1 MDLKQKSNKTSA
13 GVLKKLSLEKINYET
28 LYEESPVLYRT
39 INSDGII
46 INCNKTYAKSLGY
59 SKDELIGTSIFMT
72 TDENDLEAMKNSF
85 ETWRDTGN
93 VRNREVWL
101 KRKDGSKFP
110 TLITAGN
117 IYDENGNLIGSNTV
131 IKDITKL
138 YESRKKAEKSLVME
152 IQLKELKKLEKLKNE
167 FASMITHELKTP
179 LAAIKGHCDILK
191 ELSSNHNLTIDEV
204 DSVNEINQSAAR
216 LDRLIGDVLDAQKLE
231 MDRMNFSYQTFDLKE
246 FMMDVEGSF
255 AKILEE
261 KQLKIVN
268 HNKEKL
274 NMYSDKYRIR
284 QVIDNL
290 ILNAADFV
298 PPKNGIV
305 EIGAKPNQDTI
316 QFYVKD
322 NGSGIPPEM
331 HPLMFKKFY
340 QVDTS
345 PTRKHPGTGLGL
357 VVCKGVVERLGG
369 KIWFQTST
377 DKGTIFF
384 FTIPMK
390 PQEET
395 R

>member
-1 MDLKQKSNKTSA
+1 MDLRQKSNKTSA

-39 INSDGII
+39 IDREGII
-46 INCNKTYAKSLGY
+46 VNCNKTYAKSLGY

-72 TDENDLEAMKNSF
+72 IAESDKEAMKNSF
-85 ETWRDTGN
+85 ETWRDFGN
-93 VRNREVWL
+93 VKNREVWL

-138 YESRKKAEKSLVME
+138 YESRKNAEKNLIME
-152 IQLKELKKLEKLKNE
+152 IQLKELKKLERLKNE

-179 LAAIKGHCDILK
+179 LAAIKGHCDILM

-204 DSVNEINQSAAR
+204 DSVNEIDQSATR
-216 LDRLIGDVLDAQKLE
+216 LERLINDVLDAQKLE
-231 MDRMNFSYQTFDLKE
+231 FERMNFSYQTFDLKE
-246 FMMDVEGSF
+246 FMLDVEGTF
-255 AKILEE
+255 AKILKE

-268 HNKEKL
+268 HTEEKL
-274 NMYSDKYRIR
+274 CVYSDKYRIR
-284 QVIDNL
+284 QVLDNL
-290 ILNAADFV
+290 IVNAADFV
-298 PPKNGIV
+298 QPKSGIV
-305 EIGAKPNQDTI
+305 EIGAKRNQDTV

-322 NGSGIPPEM
+322 NGPGIPAEM

-345 PTRKHPGTGLGL
+345 STRKHPGTGLGL
-357 VVCKGVVERLGG
+357 VVCKGIIEGLGG
-369 KIWFQTST
+369 KIWFKTGP
-377 DKGTIFF
+377 DEGTIFF

-390 PQEET
+390 SEE
-395 R
+395 RK

>member
-1 MDLKQKSNKTSA
+1 MDLKQKSNKNSA

-28 LYEESPVLYRT
+28 LYEDSPVLYRT
-39 INSDGII
+39 INRNGII

-72 TDENDLEAMKNSF
+72 IDENDVEVMKNSF

-93 VRNREVWL
+93 IKNREVWL

-117 IYDENGNLIGSNTV
+117 IYDENGNIIGSNTV

-204 DSVNEINQSAAR
+204 DSVNEINQSATR
-216 LDRLIGDVLDAQKLE
+216 LERLIGDVLDAQKLE

-246 FMMDVEGSF
+246 FMLNVEGSF
-255 AKILEE
+255 EKILEG
-261 KQLKIVN
+261 KQIKIVN
-268 HNKEKL
+268 HKKEKL
-274 NMYSDKYRIR
+274 NIHSDMHRLR
-284 QVIDNL
+284 QVMDNL
-290 ILNAADFV
+290 ILNAVDFV
-298 PPKNGIV
+298 PPKTGLI

-357 VVCKGVVERLGG
+357 VVCKGIVEGLGG
-369 KIWFQTST
+369 EIWFQTDP

-384 FTIPMK
+384 FTIPLK
-390 PQEET
+390 SEE
-395 R
+395 RR

>member
-1 MDLKQKSNKTSA
+1 MDLKQKSNKTLA
-13 GVLKKLSLEKINYET
+13 GVLKKLSLEKINYEA

-39 INSDGII
+39 INSDGIV

-72 TDENDLEAMKNSF
+72 TDENDLDAMKDSF
-85 ETWRDTGN
+85 ETWRDTGD
-93 VRNREVWL
+93 VRDREVWL

-117 IYDENGNLIGSNTV
+117 IYDKNGNLIGSNTV

-152 IQLKELKKLEKLKNE
+152 IQLKELKKLERLKNE

-204 DSVNEINQSAAR
+204 DSVNEIDQSATR

-268 HNKEKL
+268 HTKEKL
-274 NMYSDKYRIR
+274 NVYSDKYRIR

-298 PPKNGIV
+298 PPKTGLI
-305 EIGAKPNQDTI
+305 EIGAKHKQDKVE
-316 QFYVKD
+316 FYVKD
-322 NGSGIPPEM
+322 NGSGIPTEM
-331 HPLMFKKFY
+331 HPIMFKKFY

-369 KIWFQTST
+369 KIWFQTGT
-377 DKGTIFF
+377 DKGTTFF

-390 PQEET
+390 SEE
-395 R
+395 RK

>member
-39 INSDGII
+39 IDRNGII

-72 TDENDLEAMKNSF
+72 TDENDLDVMKNSF

-117 IYDENGNLIGSNTV
+117 IYDKNGNLIGSNTV

-152 IQLKELKKLEKLKNE
+152 IQLKELKKLERLKNE

-204 DSVNEINQSAAR
+204 DSVNEIDQSATR

-268 HNKEKL
+268 HTKEKL
-274 NMYSDKYRIR
+274 NVYSDKYRIR

-298 PPKNGIV
+298 PPKTGLI
-305 EIGAKPNQDTI
+305 EIGVKHKQDKVE
-316 QFYVKD
+316 FYVKD
-322 NGSGIPPEM
+322 NGSGIPTEM
-331 HPLMFKKFY
+331 HPIMFKKFY

-357 VVCKGVVERLGG
+357 VVCKGIVERLGG
-369 KIWFQTST
+369 KIWFQTGT
-377 DKGTIFF
+377 DKGTTFS

-390 PQEET
+390 SEE
-395 R
+395 RK

>member
-39 INSDGII
+39 IDRNGII

-72 TDENDLEAMKNSF
+72 TDENDLDVMKNSF

-117 IYDENGNLIGSNTV
+117 IYDKNGNLIGSNTV

-152 IQLKELKKLEKLKNE
+152 IQLKELKKLERLKNE

-204 DSVNEINQSAAR
+204 DSVNEIDQSATR

-268 HNKEKL
+268 HTKEKL
-274 NMYSDKYRIR
+274 NVYSDKYRIR

-298 PPKNGIV
+298 PPKTGLI
-305 EIGAKPNQDTI
+305 EIGAKHKQDKVE
-316 QFYVKD
+316 FYVKD
-322 NGSGIPPEM
+322 NGSGIPTEM
-331 HPLMFKKFY
+331 HPIMFKKFY

-357 VVCKGVVERLGG
+357 VVCKGIVERLGG
-369 KIWFQTST
+369 KIWFQTGT
-377 DKGTIFF
+377 DKGTTFF

-390 PQEET
+390 SEE
-395 R
+395 RK

>member
-1 MDLKQKSNKTSA
+1 
-13 GVLKKLSLEKINYET
+13 
-28 LYEESPVLYRT
+28 
-39 INSDGII
+39 
-46 INCNKTYAKSLGY
+46 
-59 SKDELIGTSIFMT
+59 
-72 TDENDLEAMKNSF
+72 
-85 ETWRDTGN
+85 
-93 VRNREVWL
+93 
-101 KRKDGSKFP
+101 
-110 TLITAGN
+110 
-117 IYDENGNLIGSNTV
+117 
-131 IKDITKL
+131 
-138 YESRKKAEKSLVME
+138 ME
-152 IQLKELKKLEKLKNE
+152 IQLKELKKLERLKNE

-204 DSVNEINQSAAR
+204 DSVNEIDQSATR

-268 HNKEKL
+268 HTKEKL
-274 NMYSDKYRIR
+274 NVYSDKYRIR

-298 PPKNGIV
+298 PPKTGLI
-305 EIGAKPNQDTI
+305 EIGAKHKQDKVE
-316 QFYVKD
+316 FYVKD
-322 NGSGIPPEM
+322 NGSGIPTEM
-331 HPLMFKKFY
+331 HPIMFKKFY

-357 VVCKGVVERLGG
+357 VVCKGIVERLGG
-369 KIWFQTST
+369 KIWFQTGT
-377 DKGTIFF
+377 DKGTTFF

-390 PQEET
+390 SEE
-395 R
+395 RK

>member
-13 GVLKKLSLEKINYET
+13 GVLKKLSLEKINYEA

-72 TDENDLEAMKNSF
+72 TDETDLVAMKNSF
-85 ETWRDTGN
+85 ATWRDTGN
-93 VRNREVWL
+93 VKNRGLWL

-204 DSVNEINQSAAR
+204 DSVNEIDQSAIR

-268 HNKEKL
+268 HTKEKL
-274 NMYSDKYRIR
+274 NVYSDKYRIR

-298 PPKNGIV
+298 PPKTGLI
-305 EIGAKPNQDTI
+305 EIGAKRKQD
-316 QFYVKD
+316 QVEFYVKD
-322 NGSGIPPEM
+322 NGSGIPTEM
-331 HPLMFKKFY
+331 HPIMFKKFY

-369 KIWFQTST
+369 KIWFQTGT
-377 DKGTIFF
+377 DKGTTFS

-390 PQEET
+390 SEE
-395 R
+395 RK

>member
-39 INSDGII
+39 IDRNGII

-72 TDENDLEAMKNSF
+72 TDENDLDVMKNSF

-117 IYDENGNLIGSNTV
+117 IYDKNGNLIGSNTV

-152 IQLKELKKLEKLKNE
+152 IQLKELKKLERLKNE

-191 ELSSNHNLTIDEV
+191 ELSSNHNLTMDEV
-204 DSVNEINQSAAR
+204 DSVNEIDQSAIR
-216 LDRLIGDVLDAQKLE
+216 LDRLISDVLDAQKLE

-268 HNKEKL
+268 HTKEKL
-274 NMYSDKYRIR
+274 NVYSDKYRIR

-298 PPKNGIV
+298 PPKTGLI
-305 EIGAKPNQDTI
+305 EIGAKHKQDKVE
-316 QFYVKD
+316 FYVKD
-322 NGSGIPPEM
+322 NGSGIPTEM
-331 HPLMFKKFY
+331 HPIMFKKFY

-357 VVCKGVVERLGG
+357 VVCKGIVERLGG
-369 KIWFQTST
+369 KIWFQTGT
-377 DKGTIFF
+377 DKGTTFF

-390 PQEET
+390 SEE
-395 R
+395 RK

>member
-39 INSDGII
+39 IDRNGII

-72 TDENDLEAMKNSF
+72 TDENDLDVMKNSF

-117 IYDENGNLIGSNTV
+117 IYDKNGNLIGSNTV

-152 IQLKELKKLEKLKNE
+152 IQLKELKKLERLKNE

-204 DSVNEINQSAAR
+204 DSVNEIDQSAKR

-268 HNKEKL
+268 HTKEKL
-274 NMYSDKYRIR
+274 NVYSDKYRIR

-298 PPKNGIV
+298 PPKTGLI
-305 EIGAKPNQDTI
+305 EIGAKHKQDKVE
-316 QFYVKD
+316 FYVKD
-322 NGSGIPPEM
+322 NGSGIPTEM
-331 HPLMFKKFY
+331 HPIMFKKFY

-357 VVCKGVVERLGG
+357 VVCKGIVERLGG
-369 KIWFQTST
+369 KIWFQTGT
-377 DKGTIFF
+377 DKGTTFS

-390 PQEET
+390 SEE
-395 R
+395 RK

>member
-39 INSDGII
+39 INRDGII
-46 INCNKTYAKSLGY
+46 VNCNKTYAKSLGY

-72 TDENDLEAMKNSF
+72 TDENHLEAMKNSF

-138 YESRKKAEKSLVME
+138 YESRKKAEKSLIME
-152 IQLKELKKLEKLKNE
+152 IQLKELKKLERLKNE

-204 DSVNEINQSAAR
+204 DSVNEINQSAER
-216 LDRLIGDVLDAQKLE
+216 LERLIGDVLDAQKLE
-231 MDRMNFSYQTFDLKE
+231 LGRMNFTYQTFELKE
-246 FMMDVEGSF
+246 FMLDVEGSF
-255 AKILEE
+255 AKILKE
-261 KQLKIVN
+261 KQVKIIN
-268 HNKEKL
+268 YAKEKL

-284 QVIDNL
+284 QVLDNL

-298 PPKNGIV
+298 QPKSGII
-305 EIGAKPNQDTI
+305 EIGTKRNQDTV

-322 NGSGIPPEM
+322 NGPGIPLEM

-345 PTRKHPGTGLGL
+345 PTRKHPGNGLGL
-357 VVCKGVVERLGG
+357 VICKGMVERLGG
-369 KIWFQTST
+369 KIWFQTGP

-390 PQEET
+390 SEE
-395 R
+395 RR